1 MSDVHAISET
11 SWTDN
16 QIEALQAKMKEGG
29 HRLWASSAKTRNT
42 TKSGTAVC

>member
-1 MSDVHAISET
+1 MSITAEEKARL
-11 SWTDN
+11 
-16 QIEALQAKMKEGG
+16 IEALQAKMKEGG